1 MKNNDDNLNAVST
14 PKEKEN
20 RKVNIKKKSK
30 FFSNKNLEF
39 NNNNF
44 EVESTKKNKL
54 NSKLLPKITV
64 YEELNVDNN
73 NIGSNRPNEE
83 NKNKRH
89 YKLKSI
95 INNLEI
101 KVSLPEDENKT
112 KKDSNKRIQVF

>member
-20 RKVNIKKKSK
+20 GKVNIKKKTK

-54 NSKLLPKITV
+54 TSKLLPKITV
-64 YEELNVDNN
+64 YE
-73 NIGSNRPNEE
+73 
-83 NKNKRH
+83 
-89 YKLKSI
+89 
-95 INNLEI
+95 
-101 KVSLPEDENKT
+101 
-112 KKDSNKRIQVF
+112 